1 MIKFL
6 KFIPVQLTFFLILGI
21 LIGSSYNFQ
30 PSLLVKI
37 IPLFLVLLLV
47 LYIYT
52 NRQLKSNLLFT
63 GLVFL
68 IAFFIGISAITFKN
82 QLHRQQHY
90 SNAIDF
96 KTASNTVAT
105 IVIKKILKPSFNYF
119 KYEVEVIQ
127 LEHAKTIGKIL
138 INIEK
143 DSAETILNN

>member
-82 QLHRQQHY
+82 QLHQQQHY
-90 SNAIDF
+90 SSIDGF
-96 KTASNTVAT
+96 KTGSNTVAT
-105 IVIKKILKPSFNYF
+105 VSIKKILKSSFNYF
-119 KYEVEVIQ
+119 KYEAEVIQ
-127 LEHAKTIGKIL
+127 L
-138 INIEK
+138 
-143 DSAETILNN
+143 